1 MVSEWDTAQIIL
13 SKLVESTPLN
23 VGIDVMQHYS
33 MVFGVMALG
42 YLIHLLPSRLKA
54 AYRQAFVRAPLA
66 LQAGCAI
73 VAVSLASAILSA
85 GGTPFIYFQF

>member
-1 MVSEWDTAQIIL
+1 
-13 SKLVESTPLN
+13 
-23 VGIDVMQHYS
+23 
-33 MVFGVMALG
+33 
-42 YLIHLLPSRLKA
+42 LIHLLPSRLKE